1 MKAVYDKHRAIIV
14 HNRVKFKTL
23 PLKSAIRQ
31 ECLFSFLLLNIVLE
45 LSATATRKA
54 NKEI

>member
-1 MKAVYDKHRAIIV
+1 MINTEPSLYIIGE
-14 HNRVKFKTL
+14 KFKTL